1 MAEPIEEFVW
11 ERPPQDIERKMGF
24 VLRRYNQYIGLLRDH
39 IEQLEKHLSYS
50 SGELTIQNG
59 SASITLKKDGS
70 IKIKGTNIVIDA
82 SGKIEIKA
90 SQTVDIKGSKVNSN

>member
-24 VLRRYNQYIGLLRDH
+24 VLRRYNQYIGQLRDH
-39 IEQLEKHLSYS
+39 IEQLEKYLSYT
-50 SGELTIQNG
+50 SGGLTIQHG
-59 SASITLKKDGS
+59 TASITLKKDGS

-82 SGKIEIKA
+82 SVKIEIKA
-90 SQTVDIKGSKVNSN
+90 SQTVDIKGSKVAQN